1 MLNTSPRTAAYA
13 NNQSLVR
20 RIVGIAKLPFT
31 HRYAS
36 VLWLAVRIYLGS
48 LWFQFGLDKLNAG
61 WLTSDPVGGMLKLVA
76 DGTLDVP
83 FEFYRGVAGWL
94 VDSGASVLLS
104 HSMPFL
110 EMAVALSFI
119 SGVLVIPAT
128 VGAILLNIN
137 FLLSGIGQ
145 LPLDGRFIALQL
157 LMLLAFRVVSLI
169 GVEKPGLRIAA
180 NALQKIRSGRNTPA
194 TTA

>member
-1 MLNTSPRTAAYA
+1 MLSTSQRTAAYTS
-13 NNQSLVR
+13 NQSLLR
-20 RIVGIAKLPFT
+20 RIVGIVKLPFT

-36 VLWLAVRIYLGS
+36 VLWLAVRIYLGW

-61 WLTSDPVGGMLKLVA
+61 WLSSDPVGGMLKLVA

-94 VDSGASVLLS
+94 VESGATVLLS
-104 HSMPFL
+104 HGMPFL

-119 SGVLVIPAT
+119 SGVLVVPAT
-128 VGAILLNIN
+128 VGAILLNVN

-157 LMLLAFRVVSLI
+157 LMLLAFRVVSLL
-169 GVEKPGLRIAA
+169 GVEKPGLRIVA
-180 NALQKIRSGRNTPA
+180 NALRKIRSARNGNA
-194 TTA
+194 TTV